1 MTVTPPPPSTPN
13 IWPIDD
19 ELFAIDQKI
28 ADLQRT
34 ADQAQT
40 SSAVAA
46 SEVAIAQKAIRE
58 LTTAKSEILEKGRL
72 WDRDAQLQRA
82 LAERRLAAERVGPVV
97 VMGGSL
103 DMSKTALEDRLKPK
117 VKIASTDMLT
127 KLDGAVESAENALK
141 AEATSL
147 TSLKRAF
154 ATAETNLKAAESDYQ
169 AKADA
174 AEAAWLA
181 IQNGARILEERLQV
195 AQAQYAEATRLEGV
209 AGTPIAASGT
219 TPAGPVLAS
228 AAEAGIAWKSFKDTF
243 TFLQEGTK
251 KSSTTPGVPD
261 DGEKVLAETWGNA
274 SQAAKNAL
282 AVLLTRRQELSLAR
296 NAYEQR
302 QALRPARK
310 PAEQARMVA
319 SVLTALNNRP

>member
-1 MTVTPPPPSTPN
+1 MTATPTYPL
-13 IWPIDD
+13 ID
-19 ELFAIDQKI
+19 EVAAIDQKI

-46 SEVAIAQKAIRE
+46 SEVASAQKAIRE
-58 LTTAKSEILEKGRL
+58 LSTAKAEILEKERL

-82 LAERRLAAERVGPVV
+82 LAERKAVADRVRQAIGA
-97 VMGGSL
+97 GGSL
-103 DMSKTALEDRLKPK
+103 AESLKSALEDRLKPK
-117 VKIASTDMLT
+117 LKIAATTPLT
-127 KLDGAVESAENALK
+127 ALNTAVQNAENALGD
-141 AEATSL
+141 AG
-147 TSLKRAF
+147 LKTAF
-154 ATAETNLKAAESDYQ
+154 ATAESDLKAAESDYQ

-174 AEAAWLA
+174 ADEAWLA

-195 AQAQYAEATRLEGV
+195 AQAQYAEAARLEGDARPPTPA
-209 AGTPIAASGT
+209 AGA

-243 TFLQEGTK
+243 TLLQDGTK
-251 KSSTTPGVPD
+251 KPSTTPGVPD
-261 DGEKVLAETWGNA
+261 DGETALANDWRDA
-274 SQAAKNAL
+274 SDRAKDAL
-282 AVLLTRRQELSLAR
+282 AVLLTRRQELALAR

-310 PAEQARMVA
+310 PAEQAAMVA
-319 SVLTALNNRP
+319 SVLNAFNSPGP

>member
-1 MTVTPPPPSTPN
+1 MTVTPPPPPSTPN

-46 SEVAIAQKAIRE
+46 SEVASAQKAIRE
-58 LTTAKSEILEKGRL
+58 LSTAKAEILEKGRL

-82 LAERRLAAERVGPVV
+82 LAERRLAAERVGPLVV
-97 VMGGSL
+97 RGGSL
-103 DMSKTALEDRLKPK
+103 GLSKTALEERLKPK
-117 VKIASTDMLT
+117 LKITAGT
-127 KLDGAVESAENALK
+127 LDQLNGFVLSAEAALE

-154 ATAETNLKAAESDYQ
+154 TTAETNLKAAESDYQ

-181 IQNGARILEERLQV
+181 IQNGARILEELLDI
-195 AQAQYAEATRLEGV
+195 AKAQYADAARLEGV

-219 TPAGPVLAS
+219 NPAGPVLAS

>member
-46 SEVAIAQKAIRE
+46 SEVAIAQKAIRD
-58 LTTAKSEILEKGRL
+58 LSTAKSEIQEKGKL

-82 LAERRLAAERVGPVV
+82 LAERRLAAERVGPLVV
-97 VMGGSL
+97 RGGSL
-103 DMSKTALEDRLKPK
+103 GLSKTALEERLKPK
-117 VKIASTDMLT
+117 LKITAVT
-127 KLDGAVESAENALK
+127 LDELNGFVLSAEAALE

-154 ATAETNLKAAESDYQ
+154 TTAETNLKAAESDYQ

-181 IQNGARILEERLQV
+181 IQNGGRILEERLDI
-195 AQAQYAEATRLEGV
+195 AKAQYAEATRLEGV

-219 TPAGPVLAS
+219 TPAGPVLDS

>member
-1 MTVTPPPPSTPN
+1 MTATPTYPL
-13 IWPIDD
+13 ID
-19 ELFAIDQKI
+19 EVAAIDQQI

-46 SEVAIAQKAIRE
+46 SEVASAQKAIRE
-58 LTTAKSEILEKGRL
+58 LTTAKADILEKERL
-72 WDRDAQLQRA
+72 WDRTAQLQRA
-82 LAERRLAAERVGPVV
+82 LAERKAVADRVRQAIGA
-97 VMGGSL
+97 GGSL
-103 DMSKTALEDRLKPK
+103 AESLKSALEDRLKPK
-117 VKIASTDMLT
+117 LKIAATTPLT
-127 KLDGAVESAENALK
+127 ALNTAVQNAENDLGDAGVK
-141 AEATSL
+141 T
-147 TSLKRAF
+147 AF
-154 ATAETNLKAAESDYQ
+154 ENAASDLKAAESDYQ

-174 AEAAWLA
+174 ADEAWLA

-195 AQAQYAEATRLEGV
+195 AQAQYAEAARLEGDALPPTPA
-209 AGTPIAASGT
+209 AGA

-243 TFLQEGTK
+243 TRLQDGTK
-251 KSSTTPGVPD
+251 KPSTMPGVPD
-261 DGEKVLAETWGNA
+261 DGETALANDWRDA
-274 SQAAKNAL
+274 SDRAKDAL
-282 AVLLTRRQELSLAR
+282 AVLLTRRQELALAR

-319 SVLTALNNRP
+319 SVLTAFNGP

>member
-1 MTVTPPPPSTPN
+1 
-13 IWPIDD
+13 
-19 ELFAIDQKI
+19 
-28 ADLQRT
+28 
-34 ADQAQT
+34 
-40 SSAVAA
+40 VAA
-46 SEVAIAQKAIRE
+46 SEVASAQKAIRE
-58 LTTAKSEILEKGRL
+58 LSTAKAEILEKGRL

-82 LAERRLAAERVGPVV
+82 LAERRLAAERVGPLVV
-97 VMGGSL
+97 RGGSL
-103 DMSKTALEDRLKPK
+103 GLSKTALEERLKPK
-117 VKIASTDMLT
+117 LKIAAGGTLEGLNGDVLR
-127 KLDGAVESAENALK
+127 AEAALE

-181 IQNGARILEERLQV
+181 IQNGARILEELLDI
-195 AQAQYAEATRLEGV
+195 AKAQYADAARLEGV

-219 TPAGPVLAS
+219 NPAGPVLAS

-310 PAEQARMVA
+310 PAEQERMVA
-319 SVLTALNNRP
+319 SVLTALNGRP

>member
-1 MTVTPPPPSTPN
+1 
-13 IWPIDD
+13 
-19 ELFAIDQKI
+19 
-28 ADLQRT
+28 
-34 ADQAQT
+34 
-40 SSAVAA
+40 
-46 SEVAIAQKAIRE
+46 
-58 LTTAKSEILEKGRL
+58 
-72 WDRDAQLQRA
+72 
-82 LAERRLAAERVGPVV
+82 
-97 VMGGSL
+97 
-103 DMSKTALEDRLKPK
+103 MSKTALEARLKPK

-127 KLDGAVESAENALK
+127 KLDGAVEGAENALQ

-181 IQNGARILEERLQV
+181 IQNGARILEERLDI
-195 AQAQYAEATRLEGV
+195 AKAQYADAARLEGV

-219 TPAGPVLAS
+219 NPAGPVLAS

-274 SQAAKNAL
+274 SKAAKNAL
-282 AVLLTRRQELSLAR
+282 AVLLTRRQELALAR
-296 NAYEQR
+296 NAYQQL
-302 QALRPARK
+302 QAVRPALK

-319 SVLTALNNRP
+319 SVLTALNTP

>member
-1 MTVTPPPPSTPN
+1 MTVTPTPPPSTPN

-19 ELFAIDQKI
+19 ELYAIDQKI

-46 SEVAIAQKAIRE
+46 SEVAIAQKAIRD
-58 LTTAKSEILEKGRL
+58 LSTAKSEIQEKGKL

-82 LAERRLAAERVGPVV
+82 LAERRLAAERVGPLVV
-97 VMGGSL
+97 RGGSL
-103 DMSKTALEDRLKPK
+103 GLSKTALEERLKPK
-117 VKIASTDMLT
+117 LKITAVT
-127 KLDGAVESAENALK
+127 LDELNGFVLRAEAALE

-147 TSLKRAF
+147 TSLKGAF

-195 AQAQYAEATRLEGV
+195 AQAQYAEAARLEGV
-209 AGTPIAASGT
+209 AVPPNTG

-282 AVLLTRRQELSLAR
+282 AVLLTRRQELTLAR

-310 PAEQARMVA
+310 PAEQERMVA
-319 SVLTALNNRP
+319 SVLTALNGRP

>member
-1 MTVTPPPPSTPN
+1 MTVTPPPLSTPN

-19 ELFAIDQKI
+19 ELYAIDQKI

-40 SSAVAA
+40 SSSVAA
-46 SEVAIAQKAIRE
+46 GEVAIAQKAIRE
-58 LTTAKSEILEKGRL
+58 LTTAKAEILEKGRL

-82 LAERRLAAERVGPVV
+82 LAERRLAAERVGPLVV
-97 VMGGSL
+97 TGGSL
-103 DMSKTALEDRLKPK
+103 DLSKTGLEARLKPK
-117 VKIASTDMLT
+117 LKIAAGDTLNELNT
-127 KLDGAVESAENALK
+127 FVLSAESSLE

-195 AQAQYAEATRLEGV
+195 AQSQYAEAARLEG
-209 AGTPIAASGT
+209 IALS
-219 TPAGPVLAS
+219 PAGSPVLVRAS

-243 TFLQEGTK
+243 TDLKDGTTK
-251 KSSTTPGVPD
+251 PSPGVPD
-261 DGEKVLAETWGNA
+261 NGETALAGAWNTA
-274 SQAAKNAL
+274 STEAKNAL
-282 AVLLTRRQELSLAR
+282 AVLLTRRQELAVAR
-296 NAYEQR
+296 SAYEQR

-310 PAEQARMVA
+310 PAEQERMVA
-319 SVLTALNNRP
+319 SVLRALNNRP

>member
-1 MTVTPPPPSTPN
+1 MTVTPPPPPSTPN

-46 SEVAIAQKAIRE
+46 SEVAIAQKAIRD
-58 LTTAKSEILEKGRL
+58 LSTAKAEILEKGRL

-103 DMSKTALEDRLKPK
+103 GLSKTALEERLK
-117 VKIASTDMLT
+117 T
-127 KLDGAVESAENALK
+127 KLKITAGTLDQLNGFVLSAEAALE

-154 ATAETNLKAAESDYQ
+154 TTAETNLKAAESDYQ

-181 IQNGARILEERLQV
+181 IQNGARILEERLDI
-195 AQAQYAEATRLEGV
+195 AKAQYADAARLEGV

-219 TPAGPVLAS
+219 NPAGPVLAS

-243 TFLQEGTK
+243 DDLQSKTTK
-251 KSSTTPGVPD
+251 PSPGGPDNGETALAGAWNIAST
-261 DGEKVLAETWGNA
+261 
-274 SQAAKNAL
+274 QAKNAL
-282 AVLLTRRQELSLAR
+282 AVLLSRRQELALAR

-310 PAEQARMVA
+310 PAEQERMVA

>member
-1 MTVTPPPPSTPN
+1 MTATPTSTPGV
-13 IWPIDD
+13 WPLDD
-19 ELFAIDQKI
+19 EVAAIDQQI

-34 ADQAQT
+34 ADQAQA

-46 SEVAIAQKAIRE
+46 SEVAIAQKAIRD
-58 LTTAKSEILEKGRL
+58 LSTAKAEILEQGRL

-82 LAERRLAAERVGPVV
+82 LAERRLAAERVGPLV

-103 DMSKTALEDRLKPK
+103 DLSKTALEDRLKPK
-117 VKIASTDMLT
+117 LKIAAGAMLT
-127 KLDGAVESAENALK
+127 KLVNAVRDEEDALEAEL
-141 AEATSL
+141 TSL
-147 TSLKRAF
+147 TSLKGAF

-181 IQNGARILEERLQV
+181 IQNGARILEERLDV
-195 AQAQYAEATRLEGV
+195 AQAQYAEAARLEGV
-209 AGTPIAASGT
+209 ALPPNTG

-228 AAEAGIAWKSFKDTF
+228 AAEAGIAWKSFRDTF
-243 TFLQEGTK
+243 DDLKRGTT
-251 KSSTTPGVPD
+251 KSAPGVPD
-261 DGEKVLAETWGNA
+261 NGETELADAWSTA
-274 SQAAKNAL
+274 SNLAKNAL
-282 AVLLTRRQELSLAR
+282 AVLLTRRQELALAR

-319 SVLTALNNRP
+319 SVLTALNTP

>member
-1 MTVTPPPPSTPN
+1 MTVTPPPPPSTPN

-19 ELFAIDQKI
+19 ELYAIDQKI

-46 SEVAIAQKAIRE
+46 SEVAIAQKAIRD
-58 LTTAKSEILEKGRL
+58 LSTAKSEIQEKGKL

-82 LAERRLAAERVGPVV
+82 LAERRLAAERVGPLVV
-97 VMGGSL
+97 RGGSL
-103 DMSKTALEDRLKPK
+103 GLSKTALEERLKPK
-117 VKIASTDMLT
+117 LKIAAGDMLT
-127 KLDGAVESAENALK
+127 ELDDAVQDAEDALE
-141 AEATSL
+141 AEPTSL
-147 TSLKRAF
+147 TSLKGAF
-154 ATAETNLKAAESDYQ
+154 TTAETNLKAAESDYQ

-195 AQAQYAEATRLEGV
+195 AQEQYAEAARLEGV
-209 AGTPIAASGT
+209 ALPPNIGP
-219 TPAGPVLAS
+219 PAGPVLAS

-243 TFLQEGTK
+243 DDLQRETTK
-251 KSSTTPGVPD
+251 PAPGGPD
-261 DGEKVLAETWGNA
+261 NGETALAGAWNTA
-274 SQAAKNAL
+274 SIQAKNAL
-282 AVLLTRRQELSLAR
+282 AVLLTRRQELALAR

-319 SVLTALNNRP
+319 SVLTALNGRP

>member
-1 MTVTPPPPSTPN
+1 MTVTPSLSSPN
-13 IWPIDD
+13 AWPLTD
-19 ELFAIDQKI
+19 EWADIDQKI

-46 SEVAIAQKAIRE
+46 SEVASAQKAIRE
-58 LTTAKSEILEKGRL
+58 LSTAKAEILEKGRL

-82 LAERRLAAERVGPVV
+82 LAERKAVADRVRQAIGA
-97 VMGGSL
+97 GGSL
-103 DMSKTALEDRLKPK
+103 AESLKSALEDRLKPK
-117 VKIASTDMLT
+117 LKIAAGGTLEGLNGDVLR
-127 KLDGAVESAENALK
+127 AEAALE

-282 AVLLTRRQELSLAR
+282 AVLLTRRQELTLAR

-319 SVLTALNNRP
+319 SVLTALNSRP

>member
-1 MTVTPPPPSTPN
+1 MTVTPTPPPSTPN

-19 ELFAIDQKI
+19 ELYAIDQKI

-58 LTTAKSEILEKGRL
+58 LSTAKSEIQEKGKL

-82 LAERRLAAERVGPVV
+82 LAERRLAAERVGPLVV
-97 VMGGSL
+97 RGGSL
-103 DMSKTALEDRLKPK
+103 GLSKTALEERLKPK
-117 VKIASTDMLT
+117 LKITAVT
-127 KLDGAVESAENALK
+127 LDELNGFVLRAEAALE

-147 TSLKRAF
+147 TSLKGAF

-195 AQAQYAEATRLEGV
+195 AQAQYAEAARLEGV
-209 AGTPIAASGT
+209 AVPPNTG

-243 TFLQEGTK
+243 DDLQRETTK
-251 KSSTTPGVPD
+251 PAPAGGPD
-261 DGEKVLAETWGNA
+261 NGETALADSWRNA
-274 SQAAKNAL
+274 SNLAKNAL
-282 AVLLTRRQELSLAR
+282 AVLLTRRQELTLAR

-319 SVLTALNNRP
+319 SVLTALNGRP

>member
-1 MTVTPPPPSTPN
+1 MTVTPSLSSPN
-13 IWPIDD
+13 AWPLTD
-19 ELFAIDQKI
+19 ELADIDQKI

-46 SEVAIAQKAIRE
+46 SEVASAQKAIRE
-58 LTTAKSEILEKGRL
+58 LSTAKAEILEKGRL

-82 LAERRLAAERVGPVV
+82 LAERRLAAERVSPLVV
-97 VMGGSL
+97 RGGSL
-103 DMSKTALEDRLKPK
+103 SLSKTALEERLKPK
-117 VKIASTDMLT
+117 LKIAAGGTLEGLNGDVL
-127 KLDGAVESAENALK
+127 SAEAALE

-154 ATAETNLKAAESDYQ
+154 ASAETNMKAAESVYQ

-282 AVLLTRRQELSLAR
+282 AVLLTRRQELTLAR

-319 SVLTALNNRP
+319 SVLTALNGRP

>member
-1 MTVTPPPPSTPN
+1 MSPTPT
-13 IWPIDD
+13 WPLT
-19 ELFAIDQKI
+19 EEVAAIDQQI

-46 SEVAIAQKAIRE
+46 SEVASAQKAIRE
-58 LTTAKSEILEKGRL
+58 LSTAKAEILEKGRL

-82 LAERRLAAERVGPVV
+82 LAERRLAAERVGPLVV
-97 VMGGSL
+97 TGGSL
-103 DMSKTALEDRLKPK
+103 GLSKTALEERLKPK
-117 VKIASTDMLT
+117 LKITAVT
-127 KLDGAVESAENALK
+127 LDELNRSVLRAEAALE

-147 TSLKRAF
+147 TSLKGAF

-181 IQNGARILEERLQV
+181 IQNGARILEERMQV
-195 AQAQYAEATRLEGV
+195 AQAQYAEAARLEGV
-209 AGTPIAASGT
+209 ADTPTQADAAN
-219 TPAGPVLAS
+219 PAGGPVLAS

-261 DGEKVLAETWGNA
+261 DGEKVLAETWGNT

-282 AVLLTRRQELSLAR
+282 AVLLTRRQELTLAR

-302 QALRPARK
+302 QALRPALK

-319 SVLTALNNRP
+319 SVLTALNSP

>member
-1 MTVTPPPPSTPN
+1 MTVTPSLSSPN
-13 IWPIDD
+13 AWPLTD
-19 ELFAIDQKI
+19 ELADIDQKI

-46 SEVAIAQKAIRE
+46 SEVASAQKAIRE
-58 LTTAKSEILEKGRL
+58 LSTAKAEILEKGRL

-82 LAERRLAAERVGPVV
+82 LAERRLAAERVGPLVV
-97 VMGGSL
+97 RGGSL
-103 DMSKTALEDRLKPK
+103 GLSKTALEERLKPK
-117 VKIASTDMLT
+117 LKITAGTLNE
-127 KLDGAVESAENALK
+127 LNGFVLSAEAALE

-154 ATAETNLKAAESDYQ
+154 TTAETNLKAAESDYQ

-181 IQNGARILEERLQV
+181 IQNGARILEERLDI
-195 AQAQYAEATRLEGV
+195 AKAQYADAARLEGV

-219 TPAGPVLAS
+219 NPAGPVLAS

>member
-1 MTVTPPPPSTPN
+1 MTVTPSLSSPN
-13 IWPIDD
+13 AWPLTD
-19 ELFAIDQKI
+19 ELADIDQKI

-46 SEVAIAQKAIRE
+46 SEVASAQKAIRE
-58 LTTAKSEILEKGRL
+58 LSTAKAEILEKGRL

-82 LAERRLAAERVGPVV
+82 LAERRLAAERVGPLVV
-97 VMGGSL
+97 RGGSL
-103 DMSKTALEDRLKPK
+103 GLSKTALEERLKPK
-117 VKIASTDMLT
+117 LKITAVT
-127 KLDGAVESAENALK
+127 LDELNGFVLSAEAALE

-154 ATAETNLKAAESDYQ
+154 ATAETNLNAAESDYQ

-282 AVLLTRRQELSLAR
+282 AVLLTRRQELSLAC